1 VKAYRDLLAVP
12 SPIAVIF
19 DLDGTLVDSRLD
31 FAAIRREADV
41 PDGVGLLEHLETLA
55 DVAQRARVEAI
66 IHRHEMSGAESA
78 TWMPGAD
85 TALRDIHA
93 RGLPSA
99 IVTRNS
105 RAAAELTMS
114 RLQMP
119 DIPLLAREDA
129 PPKPDPGALLIL
141 AEAWGLPVERIAFV
155 GDFHFDTEAAQRA
168 GMIPVLYTN
177 GPFDGGHS
185 EELVI
190 LEHMHELLTWLD

>member
-1 VKAYRDLLAVP
+1 MSVP

-41 PDGVGLLEHLETLA
+41 PDGIGLLEHLETLA
-55 DVAQRARVEAI
+55 DAGQRAHVEAI

-85 TALRDIHA
+85 STLRDIHA

-119 DIPLLAREDA
+119 DIPLFAREDA
-129 PPKPDPGALLIL
+129 PPKPDPGALLML
-141 AEAWGLPVERIAFV
+141 AETWGLPVNRIAFV
-155 GDFHFDTEAAQRA
+155 GDFHFDTEAARRA

-177 GPFDGGHS
+177 GPFSGEADGD
-185 EELVI
+185 LVI
-190 LEHMHELLTWLD
+190 LETMQHLLAWLD